1 MLRRTVGIVV
11 CSVAI
16 GALGLL
22 SASAAEKKSD
32 IKDGIEG
39 KIVKVDVDKGSVTIA
54 DENGKE
60 RSFSITDE
68 TVIVG
73 PRGGIV
79 HKRLKDPRFHKGLSI
94 TVVAMG
100 STAAQLHLGYDRKS
114 KAGSGASTSSSSG
127 SSSTSSSSGST
138 TSSTSTSGTS
148 SSKPTPRTSGFRG
161 VLGAKPA
168 AGKEEAKTDEAED
181 EDSEF
186 PGKVKSVDPA
196 KRILVI
202 TLVTGKDHSFLL
214 PGDVKVTVNGRVSRR
229 GLNDAAL
236 KVGTSLTVV
245 TEAGGRKVKEV
256 KVASPTARRMKKA
269 A

>member
-1 MLRRTVGIVV
+1 MLRRTVGIVL
-11 CSVAI
+11 CSLAI

-22 SASAAEKKSD
+22 SASAAEKKSE

-39 KIVKVDVDKGSVTIA
+39 KIVKVDVEKGSVTIA

-94 TVVAMG
+94 TVVATG
-100 STAAQLHLGYDRKS
+100 STAAQLHLGYDRKP
-114 KAGSGASTSSSSG
+114 KAGSAT
-127 SSSTSSSSGST
+127 SSTSSSSSGS

-161 VLGAKPA
+161 ILGAKPA
-168 AGKEEAKTDEAED
+168 EGKDEAKTDEAED
-181 EDSEF
+181 QDNEF
-186 PGKVKSVDPA
+186 PGKVKSVDPT
-196 KRILVI
+196 KRMLVI
-202 TLVTGKDHSFLL
+202 TLVTGKDRSFLL
-214 PGDVKVTVNGRVSRR
+214 ANDVKVTVNGRVSRR

-245 TEAGGRKVKEV
+245 TEAGGHKVKEV
-256 KVASPTARRMKKA
+256 KVASPAARRMKKA